1 MDTMSSRK
9 HSIIQMREFYSDNDT
24 EKLIKPSVSNKLRKC
39 FTVPPREIPRR
50 IIHSFIPPFNGTAF
64 VHTDLLCPLIAI
76 VSLYLTVL
84 HGMSYKIP
92 VANSN
97 TSVEQ
102 ALILYVLLV
111 VPVFY
116 ASQNRYDLYESCAV
130 LGYGVYGHVV
140 TLALS
145 LLISPG
151 NITFY
156 FINLILFGGLNI
168 IRLIIL
174 LLFFMK
180 YKNIIKLLVCSYLC
194 IVYLLCNIY
203 VYFRFVRIT

>member
-1 MDTMSSRK
+1 MSSRK
-9 HSIIQMREFYSDNDT
+9 HSVIQMRDYYSDKDT
-24 EKLIKPSVSNKLRKC
+24 DKLLKPSVSNKLKEC
-39 FTVPPREIPRR
+39 FTVPMKEIPRR
-50 IIHSFIPPFNGTAF
+50 IVHSFIPPYNGTVF
-64 VHTDLLCPLIAI
+64 VYTDLLCPLLAI
-76 VSLYLTVL
+76 ISLYLIVL
-84 HGMSYKIP
+84 YGMSYKIP

-102 ALILYVLLV
+102 TLILYVLLV

-116 ASQNRYDLYESCAV
+116 ASQSRYDLYESCAI
-130 LGYGVYGHVV
+130 LGYGVFGHVV
-140 TLALS
+140 TLGLS

-151 NITFY
+151 NVTFY
-156 FINLILFGGLNI
+156 FINLILFGGLNV

-180 YKNIIKLLVCSYLC
+180 QKNIIKLLVSSYLC

-203 VYFRFVRIT
+203 VYFRFVRII